1 MSDVGKPVEPV
12 AAPVTPA
19 PAAATPDVAPVS
31 APDAVAPVVSPSPE
45 APAVES
51 TPKAETVIGEAMKP
65 VEPVKAPEGEKT
77 PESAEAP
84 KAEGEQKATEGQSD
98 EPAPLP
104 SYEPFTLPE
113 NVKLD
118 DKRVGD
124 FTNILGEFERTT
136 KADHAEVQQ
145 FGQKAVDFH
154 VAEVT
159 KAVEGVE
166 KTYQTL
172 WEKQKTDWKDQL
184 MKDPEIGGNRFQ
196 TTVDSALKFIRTHGG
211 NEEQQASFR
220 TLMDSSG
227 LGNHP
232 AMVRL
237 LANAGMAMSEGKPL
251 AAKSPAPSVAK
262 SKVETMYGKRP
273 S

>member
-1 MSDVGKPVEPV
+1 MPDPVLPGVEVVQP
-12 AAPVTPA
+12 
-19 PAAATPDVAPVS
+19 
-31 APDAVAPVVSPSPE
+31 APVVE
-45 APAVES
+45 APAV
-51 TPKAETVIGEAMKP
+51 TPVVAPAAEATPVVEAVVEQPVVEAPKPVETVIGEAMKP
-65 VEPVKAPEGEKT
+65 VEPPKAPEGEK
-77 PESAEAP
+77 PAESAEAP
-84 KAEGEQKATEGQSD
+84 KADGEQKVTEGQSD

-118 DKRVGD
+118 DARLGD
-124 FTNILGEFERTT
+124 FTKILGEFETTT
-136 KADHAEVQQ
+136 KADHAEVQK
-145 FGQKAVDFH
+145 FGQNAVDFH
-154 VAEVT
+154 IAEVT
-159 KAVEGVE
+159 KAVTNVE

-172 WEKQKTDWKDQL
+172 WEKQKTDWRDQL

-196 TTVDSALKFIRTHGG
+196 TTVDAALKFIRTHGG

-220 TLMDSSG
+220 TLMDTSG

-237 LANAGMAMSEGKPL
+237 LANAGVAMSEGKPL
-251 AAKSPAPSVAK
+251 AASIPAPNAPK
-262 SKVETMYGKRP
+262 SKVEAMYGKRP